1 MERQM
6 TGEELI
12 RFVENYPQFQMLP
25 IKFLFIELLKK
36 RWIIPSEIIDAYSQ
50 VMQDKLTVAQSHY
63 EDACV
68 TALQMKSGNFNKE
81 EDKKKMMNRFFYN
94 ASFSKTFPNLIGND
108 MTEEEKKKWSDFW
121 LTTYGFKPEE
131 EEE

>member
-12 RFVENYPQFQMLP
+12 KFVENSPQFQKLP
-25 IKFLFIELLKK
+25 IKFLFIELLRKN
-36 RWIIPSEIIDAYSQ
+36 WIIPSEIIDAYSQ
-50 VMQDKLTVAQSHY
+50 VMQDKLIVAQSHY
-63 EDACV
+63 EDACA

-94 ASFSKTFPNLIGND
+94 VSFSKNFPNLIWND
-108 MTEEEKKKWSDFW
+108 ITEEEKAKWSDFW
-121 LTTYGFKPEE
+121 LTTYGFRPEE
-131 EEE
+131 EE

>member
-1 MERQM
+1 M

-68 TALQMKSGNFNKE
+68 TALQMKSGNYNKE

>member
-12 RFVENYPQFQMLP
+12 KFVENSPQFQKLP
-25 IKFLFIELLKK
+25 IKFLFIELLRKN
-36 RWIIPSEIIDAYSQ
+36 WIIPSEIIDAYSQ
-50 VMQDKLTVAQSHY
+50 VMQDKLIVALSHY
-63 EDACV
+63 EDACA

-94 ASFSKTFPNLIGND
+94 VSFSKKLPIWND
-108 MTEEEKKKWSDFW
+108 MTEEEKAKWSDFW
-121 LTTYGFKPEE
+121 LTTYGFRPEE
-131 EEE
+131 EE

>member
-1 MERQM
+1 M

-131 EEE
+131 EE

>member
-68 TALQMKSGNFNKE
+68 TALQMKSGNYNKE

>member
-12 RFVENYPQFQMLP
+12 KFVENSPQFQKLP
-25 IKFLFIELLKK
+25 IKFLFIELLRKN
-36 RWIIPSEIIDAYSQ
+36 WIIPSEIIDAYSQ
-50 VMQDKLTVAQSHY
+50 VMQDKLIVAQSHY
-63 EDACV
+63 EDACA

-94 ASFSKTFPNLIGND
+94 VSFSKNFPNLIWND
-108 MTEEEKKKWSDFW
+108 MTEEAKAKWSDFW

-131 EEE
+131 EE

>member
-12 RFVENYPQFQMLP
+12 KFVGNSPQFQKLP
-25 IKFLFIELLKK
+25 IKFLFIELLRKN
-36 RWIIPSEIIDAYSQ
+36 WIIPSEIIDAYSQ
-50 VMQDKLTVAQSHY
+50 VMQDKLIVSQSHY
-63 EDACV
+63 EDACA

-131 EEE
+131 EE